1 MPNITTLTDI
11 RTLIPY
17 LPDGVTAALEG
28 LGRWLPPQVKT
39 ADSLSLYAASD
50 LTTTAVAVKGSA
62 GAPGPLVIITQSV
75 GTAGF
80 VVIYNIAAASVT
92 VGTSA
97 FIYAHPVSA
106 TNNEVTCSSYF
117 GSVGTIFDTAIAVSA
132 HTTARGNTAMTN
144 LPKVWVLY
152 A

>member
-1 MPNITTLTDI
+1 MTNIGTLTNI
-11 RTLIPY
+11 RMQIPY
-17 LPDGVTAALEG
+17 LPDGVLQSLEG
-28 LGRWLPPQVKT
+28 LVRWMPPQVKT
-39 ADSLSLYAASD
+39 SDGLSSYVSAA
-50 LTTTAVAVKGSA
+50 LTTTAVAVKATA

-106 TNNEVTCSSYF
+106 TNNELTCSSYF
-117 GSVGTIFDTAIAVSA
+117 GSIGTIFDTAIAVSA

-144 LPKVWVLY
+144 LPKVWLLY